1 MSRIIYKLVLECQE
15 IRGSTT
21 FKFKI
26 AFPFSKQGHTFR
38 ILEHVSRDPSDY
50 LWLCFFR
57 FSQVGNP
64 FFFCQPD
71 LGLLSMPNLQRT
83 FSTKYHAI
91 IFHFYNSYLIYV
103 ISSIPSYIVYTH
115 TRHTISTQ
123 KYGTL
128 LEKKPHQFLDLFYI
142 PKNTPWNNTLFF
154 SGFVD

>member
-1 MSRIIYKLVLECQE
+1 MSRKIYKLVLECQE

-26 AFPFSKQGHTFR
+26 AFPFSKQGHIFR
-38 ILEHVSRDPSDY
+38 ILEHVSRGPRSY

-57 FSQVGNP
+57 FSQVGIP
-64 FFFCQPD
+64 FFFCQPHP
-71 LGLLSMPNLQRT
+71 GLLSVLNLQRT

-103 ISSIPSYIVYTH
+103 VLSIPSYFVYTH

-128 LEKKPHQFLDLFYI
+128 PGKKTPPI
-142 PKNTPWNNTLFF
+142 PWFTLY
-154 SGFVD
+154 S